1 MTAKERLLSA
11 TKDLLWDYGYEA
23 MSPKDIQKKAD
34 VGQGSFYHH
43 FESKESL
50 AAQAVREISDD
61 MQNALSAL
69 VEADKPPLE
78 RVKDYLKQPREALR
92 GCRIGKLVQEI
103 SVTQNTLMPPISE
116 YFARLQQELAFLLQL
131 AQQEGAFPPKADA
144 AQLATAITAAVQGGY
159 VLSRARKDPNQMEA
173 ATSGILSM
181 IEFMEARS

>member
-11 TKDLLWDYGYEA
+11 AKDLLWDYGYEKT
-23 MSPKDIQKKAD
+23 SPKDIQKKAD

-61 MQNALSAL
+61 MQNTLSA
-69 VEADKPPLE
+69 VFETDKPPLE

-92 GCRIGKLVQEI
+92 GCRIGKLVQEV
-103 SVTQNTLMPPISE
+103 SVPQNSLLPPISE
-116 YFARLQQELAFLLQL
+116 YFARLQQELALLLQC
-131 AQQEGAFPPKADA
+131 AQQEGVFPLEADA
-144 AQLATAITAAVQGGY
+144 TQLAAAISAAVQGGY
-159 VLSRARKDPNQMEA
+159 VLSRALNDPKQMEI

-181 IEFMEARS
+181 IEFMERRL